1 MKQNS
6 SFTCI
11 SLNTTILLTITSL
24 LRLSFWRYDYIITS
38 GVCCVWSAKHLFLWL
53 LQYHWSCQRKST
65 FQFIHREKMKAV
77 INNGLPASM
86 DCHMGQNLIITEIHK
101 SMMEIQ
107 NWPYLCISI
116 IKFLVSIIFYGS
128 PQIESQ
134 SSIHITALLC
144 IK

>member
-1 MKQNS
+1 MITLSPQEFVVFDQQTICFSVYCNTIEVVNENQLS
-6 SFTCI
+6 NLFTGRR
-11 SLNTTILLTITSL
+11 N
-24 LRLSFWRYDYIITS
+24 
-38 GVCCVWSAKHLFLWL
+38 
-53 LQYHWSCQRKST
+53 
-65 FQFIHREKMKAV
+65 KAV

-86 DCHMGQNLIITEIHK
+86 DCNMGQNLIITEIHK

-116 IKFLVSIIFYGS
+116 TKFLVSIIVYGY

-134 SSIHITALLC
+134 SSIRITALLC